1 MIEFFAQAIEQKD
14 RKLARQTDRNIDRQK
29 DRQIERQKDRKKDRQ
44 KDRKMNILP
53 KVRGIFFHNFFKRP
67 EKKIVYYM
75 QSIQK

>member
-14 RKLARQTDRNIDRQK
+14 RKLDRQKDRPIDRQKYRQVERQTDRNI
-29 DRQIERQKDRKKDRQ
+29 ERKT
-44 KDRKMNILP
+44 DRKMNILP

-67 EKKIVYYM
+67 KKNSLLYM